1 MVPAAPKRR
10 GPAEL
15 SAGKLGVVMNLP
27 TLATL
32 ALVLAYPI
40 GYAAYLSFHKVTP
53 AELRRG
59 VFPSV
64 GLGNY
69 QRILSDPLFLLAL
82 KNTLVFT
89 AVTVVVEL
97 ALAIAIALLIDQRQ
111 VWTSRVTKFLI
122 LLPYA
127 VPPIANGLIWSF
139 MYNFDFGFLNR
150 LLFSAGLISKP
161 VNWIGDPN
169 TALFA
174 LTVPYIWRT
183 LPFAVLLV
191 HAALQGI
198 NPELYEAASVDG
210 AGPSRGS
217 GTSPCRCS
225 YRSWSSYSCCVHR
238 SPAWCSRRYW
248 RSRRAARATPP
259 GSRSGTATSAASRRR
274 STLASG
280 RRRPMSWP

>member
-1 MVPAAPKRR
+1 VPAAPKRR

-15 SAGKLGVVMNLP
+15 SVGKLGVVMNLP
-27 TLATL
+27 TLTTL

-111 VWTSRVTKFLI
+111 V
-122 LLPYA
+122 
-127 VPPIANGLIWSF
+127 
-139 MYNFDFGFLNR
+139 
-150 LLFSAGLISKP
+150 
-161 VNWIGDPN
+161 
-169 TALFA
+169 
-174 LTVPYIWRT
+174 
-183 LPFAVLLV
+183 
-191 HAALQGI
+191 
-198 NPELYEAASVDG
+198 
-210 AGPSRGS
+210 
-217 GTSPCRCS
+217 
-225 YRSWSSYSCCVHR
+225 
-238 SPAWCSRRYW
+238 
-248 RSRRAARATPP
+248 
-259 GSRSGTATSAASRRR
+259 
-274 STLASG
+274 
-280 RRRPMSWP
+280 